1 MERTS
6 STEGPYAIS
15 SELARTLLD
24 VAVASIERGARGGHA
39 LEVTPDDYPP
49 ELREWHATFV
59 TINRLGDLLGCI
71 GSLEPRR
78 PLVEDVAQNAFAA
91 AFYDPRSPGVLP
103 SELHEIAVHI
113 SILGRPEPMRFDSE
127 ADLVRQLRPG
137 VDGLIIEEGFSRG
150 TFLPSVW
157 ESVPH
162 AEDFLLHL
170 KLKAGLPTS
179 YWSETLRVWRYETVS
194 IP

>member
-1 MERTS
+1 MERTP
-6 STEGPYAIS
+6 STKGTNALPPA
-15 SELARTLLD
+15 LARTLLD
-24 VAVASIERGARGGHA
+24 VAAASVESGARTGRA
-39 LEVTPDDYPP
+39 LDVLAEDYPA

-59 TINRLGDLLGCI
+59 TLHRLGELLGCI

-103 SELHEIAVHI
+103 SELPELELHI
-113 SILGRPEPMRFDSE
+113 SILGLPEPLQFESE
-127 ADLVRQLRPG
+127 ADLVRQLRPS
-137 VDGLIIEEGFSRG
+137 VDGLILEDGFSRG

-157 ESVPH
+157 ESLPQPQ
-162 AEDFLLHL
+162 DFLTHL
-170 KLKAGLPTS
+170 KLKAGLPAS
-179 YWSETLRVWRYETVS
+179 YWSDTLRVWRYETES